1 MSSLDSP
8 SVVLPGVGIG
18 NLVVIGIMELS
29 IVSSFAETAAVL
41 SLASCSHVGPFH
53 SGGQE
58 HW

>member
-8 SVVLPGVGIG
+8 SVPLPDVGVG
-18 NLVVIGIMELS
+18 NLVVIGMMELS
-29 IVSSFAETAAVL
+29 IVSSFAETASVL
-41 SLASCSHVGPFH
+41 SLASCSHVGPFQ